1 MIHFV
6 FPQLLGNKRMMTS
19 LICIKMMTDLN
30 VWHFECRALYL
41 NLPFL
46 ISSYFCFGLIR
57 STLKGGW
64 LSLTKLHRKCFIFF
78 KCARNYNFLFVCEE
92 PKYWTFTVV
101 VFFFHS
107 LSIFCHRIRE
117 YKIKNLYTYKWKMI
131 APHWAHVYVWQMTY
145 LSTWHSLFVPTA
157 HNMNLLFVSNCSRA
171 LVRRFRMEFNANY
184 FCKLDRNV
192 HRLRVFVY
200 IVWVFCF
207 FLSLS
212 LSLSCSV
219 FRYFCC
225 YNILFYFFC
234 MSF

>member
-1 MIHFV
+1 MFHF
-6 FPQLLGNKRMMTS
+6 FNAHG
-19 LICIKMMTDLN
+19 II
-30 VWHFECRALYL
+30 
-41 NLPFL
+41 
-46 ISSYFCFGLIR
+46 
-57 STLKGGW
+57 
-64 LSLTKLHRKCFIFF
+64 IFF
-78 KCARNYNFLFVCEE
+78 LWRAKILDIHCCCV
-92 PKYWTFTVV
+92 
-101 VFFFHS
+101 FFHS

-207 FLSLS
+207 FCPFLCLSLARS
-212 LSLSCSV
+212 FDIFV
-219 FRYFCC
+219 AIIFYF
-225 YNILFYFFC
+225 IFFC

>member
-1 MIHFV
+1 MRTE
-6 FPQLLGNKRMMTS
+6 LL
-19 LICIKMMTDLN
+19 
-30 VWHFECRALYL
+30 F
-41 NLPFL
+41 
-46 ISSYFCFGLIR
+46 
-57 STLKGGW
+57 
-64 LSLTKLHRKCFIFF
+64 
-78 KCARNYNFLFVCEE
+78 FVCEE

-101 VFFFHS
+101 FFFS
-107 LSIFCHRIRE
+107 LSVHILSPHPWVQN
-117 YKIKNLYTYKWKMI
+117 KNLYTYKWKMI

-207 FLSLS
+207 FLSSSVSLLLVLS
-212 LSLSCSV
+212 IFLL
-219 FRYFCC
+219 
-225 YNILFYFFC
+225 L
-234 MSF
+234 